1 MKVFTVLAVAILMS
15 TSAFAGNEPEL
26 TKKIRSKVSVSLKG
40 LTLEHLSQE
49 KVTVTFNIVNGVIN
63 VLDIDGCDPTLN
75 DRVIEEME
83 KISVKKYEENE
94 TYRIKLRF
102 KQI

>member
-1 MKVFTVLAVAILMS
+1 MKVLTVLAFALFMS
-15 TSAFAGNEPEL
+15 TSAFAENEPEL
-26 TKKIRSKVSVSLKG
+26 TKKISSKVSVSLKG
-40 LTLEHLSQE
+40 VTLDQLSKE
-49 KVTVTFNIVNGVIN
+49 KVTVTFNIVNGAIN

>member
-40 LTLEHLSQE
+40 VTLDHLSQE
-49 KVTVTFNIVNGVIN
+49 KVTVTFNIVNGAIN
-63 VLDIDGCDPTLN
+63 VLDVDGCDPTLN

>member
-1 MKVFTVLAVAILMS
+1 MKVFTLLAVAIFMS

-40 LTLEHLSQE
+40 VTLDHLSQE
-49 KVTVTFNIVNGVIN
+49 KVTVTFNIVNGAIN

>member
-1 MKVFTVLAVAILMS
+1 MKVFTVLAVALFMS

-40 LTLEHLSQE
+40 VTLDHLSQE

-75 DRVIEEME
+75 DRVIGEME
-83 KISVKKYEENE
+83 KISVKKYEESE

>member
-40 LTLEHLSQE
+40 VTLDHLSQE
-49 KVTVTFNIVNGVIN
+49 KVTVTFNIVNGAIN
-63 VLDIDGCDPTLN
+63 VLDIDGCDATLN

>member
-1 MKVFTVLAVAILMS
+1 MKVLKVLAFALFIS
-15 TSAFAGNEPEL
+15 TSAFAENEPEL

-75 DRVIEEME
+75 DRVIQEME

-94 TYRIKLRF
+94 TYRNKLRF

>member
-1 MKVFTVLAVAILMS
+1 MRVLTVLSVVLLMGA
-15 TSAFAGNEPEL
+15 TAFAGNEPEL
-26 TKKIRSKVSVSLKG
+26 TKKIRNKVSVSLSG
-40 LTLEHLSQE
+40 VSLDHLDQE
-49 KVTVTFNIVNGVIN
+49 KVIVTFRVVNDTID
-63 VLDIDGCDPTLN
+63 VLDIKGCDAILN

>member
-75 DRVIEEME
+75 DRVIQEME

>member
-40 LTLEHLSQE
+40 VTLDHLSKE
-49 KVTVTFNIVNGVIN
+49 KVTVTFNIVDGAIN
-63 VLDIDGCDPTLN
+63 VLDIDGCDTTLN

-94 TYRIKLRF
+94 T
-102 KQI
+102 

>member
-1 MKVFTVLAVAILMS
+1 MKVLTLLAFALFMS
-15 TSAFAGNEPEL
+15 TSVLAENEPEL
-26 TKKIRSKVSVSLKG
+26 AKKIRSKVSVSLKG
-40 LTLEHLSQE
+40 VTLDDLSQE
-49 KVTVTFNIVNGVIN
+49 KVTVTFNIVNGAIN

-75 DRVIEEME
+75 DRVSEEME
-83 KISVKKYEENE
+83 KISVKKYEENQ

>member
-40 LTLEHLSQE
+40 VTLDHLSQE
-49 KVTVTFNIVNGVIN
+49 KVTVIFNIVNGAIN

-75 DRVIEEME
+75 DRVSEEME
-83 KISVKKYEENE
+83 KISVKKYEENQ

>member
-40 LTLEHLSQE
+40 VALDHLSQE
-49 KVTVTFNIVNGVIN
+49 KVTVTFNIVNGAIN

>member
-40 LTLEHLSQE
+40 VTLDHLSQE
-49 KVTVTFNIVNGVIN
+49 KVTVTFNIVSGAIN

-83 KISVKKYEENE
+83 KISVKKYEESE

>member
-1 MKVFTVLAVAILMS
+1 MRVLAVLSVVLFMGTA
-15 TSAFAGNEPEL
+15 AFAGNEPEL

-40 LTLEHLSQE
+40 VTLDHLDEE
-49 KVTVTFNIVNGVIN
+49 KVTVTFKVVNGSID
-63 VLDIDGCDPTLN
+63 VLDIQGCDTTLN
-75 DRVIEEME
+75 ARVIEEME
-83 KISVKKYEENE
+83 KISVEKYEENE

>member
-1 MKVFTVLAVAILMS
+1 MRVFTVLSVALLMGA
-15 TSAFAGNEPEL
+15 TAFAGNEPEL
-26 TKKIRSKVSVSLKG
+26 TKKIRSNVSVSLKG
-40 LTLEHLSQE
+40 VTLDHLDQE
-49 KVTVTFNIVNGVIN
+49 KVTVTFQVVNGSIN
-63 VLDIDGCDPTLN
+63 VLDIQGCDSTLN

-83 KISVKKYEENE
+83 RISVEKYEENE

>member
-1 MKVFTVLAVAILMS
+1 MKVLKVLAFALFIS
-15 TSAFAGNEPEL
+15 TSAFAENEPEL

-40 LTLEHLSQE
+40 VTLDHLSQE

-75 DRVIEEME
+75 DRVIQEME

-94 TYRIKLRF
+94 TYRNKLRF

>member
-40 LTLEHLSQE
+40 VTLDHLSQE
-49 KVTVTFNIVNGVIN
+49 KVTVIFNIVNGAIN

-75 DRVIEEME
+75 DRVIQEME

>member
-1 MKVFTVLAVAILMS
+1 MRVLAVLSVVLFMG
-15 TSAFAGNEPEL
+15 TVAFAGNEPEL

-40 LTLEHLSQE
+40 VTLDHLDEE
-49 KVTVTFNIVNGVIN
+49 KVTVTFEVVNGSIN
-63 VLDIDGCDPTLN
+63 VLDIQGCDATLN
-75 DRVIEEME
+75 AHVIEEME
-83 KISVKKYEENE
+83 KISVEKYEENE

>member
-26 TKKIRSKVSVSLKG
+26 TKKIRSKVCVSLKG
-40 LTLEHLSQE
+40 VTLDHLSKE
-49 KVTVTFNIVNGVIN
+49 KVTVTFNIVDGAIN
-63 VLDIDGCDPTLN
+63 VLDIDGCDTTLN